1 MGRKVEDNHMVV
13 AENESPATDLIQQQE
28 EFTFEEEPVVEPESK
43 EPVQQEEPVTEPASA
58 SEPEPEK
65 KEEEK
70 KEEQI
75 QEEQPKK
82 KQAEYWLILTGAASY
97 TGCGMRFF
105 KNQPTLV
112 TDDTACKKLLS
123 TGLFVLK

>member
-1 MGRKVEDNHMVV
+1 MGRKVEDNHKVV

-28 EFTFEEEPVVEPESK
+28 EFTFEEEEPVEKESK
-43 EPVQQEEPVTEPASA
+43 EPVQPSEPEVKEA
-58 SEPEPEK
+58 SEPEVEDSQEIEPKEK
-65 KEEEK
+65 EPEEK
-70 KEEQI
+70 EPEM
-75 QEEQPKK
+75 KK
-82 KQAEYWLILTGAASY
+82 SENYLILTGAASY

-123 TGLFVLK
+123 TGLFVLN

>member
-1 MGRKVEDNHMVV
+1 MGRKVEDNHKVV
-13 AENESPATDLIQQQE
+13 VENESPATDLIQQQE
-28 EFTFEEEPVVEPESK
+28 EFTFEEEPAAEPESK

-58 SEPEPEK
+58 SEPEK